1 MQMWKGEEK
10 EMLHFSLGG
19 EEGTLSGEWALPW
32 GVEFPRH
39 LMGWG
44 VGGHSTC
51 LKSRQLRKSL
61 VGKRRGVWGTW
72 LGGLGS
78 KESCGCEGS
87 LVGKGLECN
96 AKNLDPVAMRSEL
109 SR

>member
-72 LGGLGS
+72 LGGWVARRAAAV
-78 KESCGCEGS
+78 KVAWCGRA
-87 LVGKGLECN
+87 LNVMQRIWTLWQ
-96 AKNLDPVAMRSEL
+96 
-109 SR
+109 